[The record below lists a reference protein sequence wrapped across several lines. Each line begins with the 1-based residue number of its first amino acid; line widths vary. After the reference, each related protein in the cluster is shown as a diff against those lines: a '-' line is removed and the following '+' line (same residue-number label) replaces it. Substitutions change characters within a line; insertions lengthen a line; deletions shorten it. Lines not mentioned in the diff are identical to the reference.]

1 MGDSGGVAHILP
13 EADQSQRHVSFRELR
28 ELAAHPPIRAWIEL
42 RRDQIACTGW
52 DVIPK
57 SPPRSWMWGPVAMRR
72 YSSRRSEAVRFF
84 RHPDP
89 DCTSFASWLGQVAK
103 DLMVTDAV
111 AIRLRKVPEGHV
123 LLGGDLRSLD
133 LLDGA
138 TIDPLTDKM
147 GRASGFAQYLHEVQR
162 HDFVA
167 TAGFPPSGDMLAC
180 HGPEDVLYLRM
191 NVRRYTP
198 FGYSPLEQAIVR
210 HDHGV
215 IDADATAEKFRHAA
229 DERWGRA
236 CLSFLAD
243 VFDRTL
249 EDCGAADMRWKWE
262 EAG

>member
-1 MGDSGGVAHILP
+1 M
-13 EADQSQRHVSFRELR
+13 
-28 ELAAHPPIRAWIEL
+28 
-42 RRDQIACTGW
+42 RR
-52 DVIPK
+52 
-57 SPPRSWMWGPVAMRR
+57 RLAMRR

-111 AIRLRKVPEGHV
+111 AIRLRKVPEGHG

-167 TAGFPPSGDMLAC
+167 AAGFPPSSSVLAC
-180 HGPEDVLYLRM
+180 YGTADVLY
-191 NVRRYTP
+191 
-198 FGYSPLEQAIVR
+198 QI
-210 HDHGV
+210 
-215 IDADATAEKFRHAA
+215 
-229 DERWGRA
+229 GR
-236 CLSFLAD
+236 
-243 VFDRTL
+243 
-249 EDCGAADMRWKWE
+249 
-262 EAG
+262 